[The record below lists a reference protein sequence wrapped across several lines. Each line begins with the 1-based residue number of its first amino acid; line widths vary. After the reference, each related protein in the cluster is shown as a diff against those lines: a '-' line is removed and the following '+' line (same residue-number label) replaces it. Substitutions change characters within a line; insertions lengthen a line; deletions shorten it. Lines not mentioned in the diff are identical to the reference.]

1 MDCNKIQELI
11 SLYLDNEL
19 SSQEVMELEKHFDV
33 CNKCKQ
39 DYIAL
44 KNIKVVL
51 SFNRKEVGLDFTSS
65 LMCKIK
71 KEKFSNN
78 IISFGSMKKKII
90 IAAGFL
96 FVFASSVI
104 FIDTNKISINK
115 QTFQTYEHAIE
126 YYESYDEDIDDYA
139 EYEEYMLSMLY

>member
-44 KNIKVVL
+44 KNIKAVL

-90 IAAGFL
+90 I
-96 FVFASSVI
+96 
-104 FIDTNKISINK
+104 
-115 QTFQTYEHAIE
+115 